1 MIRPSNPDAIRER
14 TVDLMRRTEHEYETN
29 LDRRVDA
36 ANILENRISQYTKK
50 DKTTKIT
57 DKNKKDFISSF
68 KYDTEGLESL
78 RNQYMPEIPP
88 NKFYSNI
95 AISFKLANDEAKNEA
110 KQSTKQIARQK
121 EANDNMIKLAKIDAS
136 KILAKHMTKSVN
148 RILGTTAKA
157 KGIKTR
163 RKKGRKT
170 RRI

>member
-1 MIRPSNPDAIRER
+1 
-14 TVDLMRRTEHEYETN
+14 
-29 LDRRVDA
+29 
-36 ANILENRISQYTKK
+36 
-50 DKTTKIT
+50 
-57 DKNKKDFISSF
+57 
-68 KYDTEGLESL
+68 
-78 RNQYMPEIPP
+78 MPEIPP